1 MYGRRPEA
9 RDWVCLEKQ
18 PAVAA
23 QWVARAMF
31 VDARSHVGDP
41 RRGSPCTV
49 GSAGGQSITT
59 VRQAPP
65 VGAIDYRLHAPRPE
79 EGQSSAATGYAGA
92 LAPKAPPRRQLAG
105 AGLWGSCQPAERLTS
120 DLARSVCFPPPSLI
134 VVCRRETCSAEHSPG
149 KACVRSAA
157 IQRCEG
163 SGPARRGEDAY
174 RNACRAWRGWAA
186 LGGSGRAN
194 RMLARVLLA
203 NSSLLAKWLRT
214 TTTK

>member
-9 RDWVCLEKQ
+9 RPRLGLEKQ

-59 VRQAPP
+59 VRQAP

-105 AGLWGSCQPAERLTS
+105 VSQARRAGAPASQPAERQSSAPATP
-120 DLARSVCFPPPSLI
+120 APSHPKPLHAGDCTNQPTI
-134 VVCRRETCSAEHSPG
+134 HHPIEP
-149 KACVRSAA
+149 
-157 IQRCEG
+157 
-163 SGPARRGEDAY
+163 
-174 RNACRAWRGWAA
+174 
-186 LGGSGRAN
+186 
-194 RMLARVLLA
+194 
-203 NSSLLAKWLRT
+203 LRT
-214 TTTK
+214 PSTSPPGTQKPTPLDPLHQGGVFSLV

>member
-1 MYGRRPEA
+1 MAGFMAVGADDGHLSECAIFAIKKTNGTYVWPEA
-9 RDWVCLEKQ
+9 RLGLEKEKQ
-18 PAVAA
+18 PVAA

-105 AGLWGSCQPAERLTS
+105 AGLWGSCQPAERQRPQTWPAAFAF
-120 DLARSVCFPPPSLI
+120 LARQATAS
-134 VVCRRETCSAEHSPG
+134 RG
-149 KACVRSAA
+149 K
-157 IQRCEG
+157 G
-163 SGPARRGEDAY
+163 HP
-174 RNACRAWRGWAA
+174 
-186 LGGSGRAN
+186 
-194 RMLARVLLA
+194 
-203 NSSLLAKWLRT
+203 RT
-214 TTTK
+214 RP

>member
-1 MYGRRPEA
+1 MAGFMAVGADDGHLSECAIFAIKKTNGTYVWPEA
-9 RDWVCLEKQ
+9 RGPRLGLEKQ

-105 AGLWGSCQPAERLTS
+105 AGLAAVAFAAAELSSSGVNAVVPPA
-120 DLARSVCFPPPSLI
+120 SL
-134 VVCRRETCSAEHSPG
+134 RR
-149 KACVRSAA
+149 
-157 IQRCEG
+157 
-163 SGPARRGEDAY
+163 RRQTVGTFAG
-174 RNACRAWRGWAA
+174 A
-186 LGGSGRAN
+186 
-194 RMLARVLLA
+194 
-203 NSSLLAKWLRT
+203 
-214 TTTK
+214 

>member
-105 AGLWGSCQPAERLTS
+105 AGLWGSCRPAERQTS
-120 DLARSVCFPPPSLI
+120 DLACSVCFP
-134 VVCRRETCSAEHSPG
+134 R
-149 KACVRSAA
+149 AA
-157 IQRCEG
+157 
-163 SGPARRGEDAY
+163 S
-174 RNACRAWRGWAA
+174 
-186 LGGSGRAN
+186 N
-194 RMLARVLLA
+194 RLPRKRT
-203 NSSLLAKWLRT
+203 SLLAQARNGHFQRPGIGKDSPAGRRRT
-214 TTTK
+214 

>member
-9 RDWVCLEKQ
+9 QDWVWKSSA

-105 AGLWGSCQPAERLTS
+105 AGLWGSCQPAERERPQTWPAAFAF
-120 DLARSVCFPPPSLI
+120 LAPS
-134 VVCRRETCSAEHSPG
+134 CRDYTRTARTTAG
-149 KACVRSAA
+149 Q
-157 IQRCEG
+157 QRRDT
-163 SGPARRGEDAY
+163 ARRRLRRHLRSTLAERPIITALTPRSSSGAHIRLPFAFY
-174 RNACRAWRGWAA
+174 LSHFYTYAFAPRHTRNGTGA
-186 LGGSGRAN
+186 S
-194 RMLARVLLA
+194 
-203 NSSLLAKWLRT
+203 
-214 TTTK
+214 

>member
-1 MYGRRPEA
+1 MG
-9 RDWVCLEKQ
+9 LEKQ
-18 PAVAA
+18 PVAA

-92 LAPKAPPRRQLAG
+92 AWLAV
-105 AGLWGSCQPAERLTS
+105 GSVWVFLGRTLT
-120 DLARSVCFPPPSLI
+120 LI
-134 VVCRRETCSAEHSPG
+134 LII
-149 KACVRSAA
+149 K
-157 IQRCEG
+157 
-163 SGPARRGEDAY
+163 RRGTCLGA
-174 RNACRAWRGWAA
+174 RG
-186 LGGSGRAN
+186 
-194 RMLARVLLA
+194 
-203 NSSLLAKWLRT
+203 
-214 TTTK
+214 

>member
-1 MYGRRPEA
+1 MAGFMAVGADDGHLSECAIFAIKKTNGTYVWPEA
-9 RDWVCLEKQ
+9 RGPRLGLEKQ

-59 VRQAPP
+59 VRQAP

-105 AGLWGSCQPAERLTS
+105 AGLWGSCQPAERERPQTWPAAFAF
-120 DLARSVCFPPPSLI
+120 LARQATASRGKGRPFWHK
-134 VVCRRETCSAEHSPG
+134 RETA
-149 KACVRSAA
+149 V
-157 IQRCEG
+157 
-163 SGPARRGEDAY
+163 
-174 RNACRAWRGWAA
+174 
-186 LGGSGRAN
+186 
-194 RMLARVLLA
+194 V
-203 NSSLLAKWLRT
+203 
-214 TTTK
+214 